1 MVNKNK
7 TRLSVSIPN
16 NEVKTLE
23 RLSGNLNLTKS
34 QLLTLIIVSLAS
46 WDLGKDIGNA
56 IGDYIENKITK
67 GEK

>member
-16 NEVKTLE
+16 DEVKTLE

>member
-7 TRLSVSIPN
+7 KRIAVSLPKG
-16 NEVKTLE
+16 EVDTLE